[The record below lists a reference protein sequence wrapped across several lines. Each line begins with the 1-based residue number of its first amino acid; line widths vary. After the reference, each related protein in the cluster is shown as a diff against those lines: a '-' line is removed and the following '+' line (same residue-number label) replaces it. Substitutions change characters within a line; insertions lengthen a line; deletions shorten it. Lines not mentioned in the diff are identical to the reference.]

1 LPPPIS
7 EAIGAYFRA
16 INNED
21 WDGFRT
27 LWAEDAT
34 MLAVGARPRHC
45 VDDVMSLYTKMF
57 NHWPNHRD
65 VPGGTLI
72 DGNTVTVEVRF
83 IGTTEDGRE
92 LEFDAVDVIDLEGRR
107 IKKLTNWYDPSRC
120 AR

>member
-1 LPPPIS
+1 MGRGRDDARRRRPTPPLCGRRDES
-7 EAIGAYFRA
+7 LH
-16 INNED
+16 ED
-21 WDGFRT
+21 VQP
-27 LWAEDAT
+27 
-34 MLAVGARPRHC
+34 LAQP
-45 VDDVMSLYTKMF
+45 S
-57 NHWPNHRD
+57 D